1 MINGGMLNMK
11 SEGVMLKH
19 KWLRDDKN
27 HIVYLTKNI
36 KTNKLTVKNML
47 DITKEFTQ
55 IFTRQEIEDFKVNLK
70 TDFSDFIE
78 IEVNIEK

>member
-1 MINGGMLNMK
+1 MK

-19 KWLRDDKN
+19 RWLRDEKN

-36 KTNKLTVKNML
+36 KTGKLTVKNML

-55 IFTRQEIEDFKVNLK
+55 IFTRQEIEDLKVNLK
-70 TDFSDFIE
+70 TNFSDFIE
-78 IEVNIEK
+78 IKVTIEK